1 MSERRHVGRERDRRQ
16 YGWKFNF
23 KFNRFVSQ
31 LRLRCSC
38 TFKTPTPGRAA
49 GAFPRLLAY
58 HDSVQGSR
66 FGRALLGGSRA
77 TAFAWRTQPR
87 DACGAPRRAF
97 LTATARMAAVQQ
109 PLEHDKMLAAAR
121 DYVEQSNRGEVG
133 ACLAMFAQDA
143 VYGSTT
149 VGGHQ
154 GIEAISTMMT
164 GFFGKFPSVH
174 WQVEKYAISQVRE
187 RGR

>member
-1 MSERRHVGRERDRRQ
+1 
-16 YGWKFNF
+16 
-23 KFNRFVSQ
+23 
-31 LRLRCSC
+31 
-38 TFKTPTPGRAA
+38 
-49 GAFPRLLAY
+49 
-58 HDSVQGSR
+58 
-66 FGRALLGGSRA
+66 
-77 TAFAWRTQPR
+77 
-87 DACGAPRRAF
+87 
-97 LTATARMAAVQQ
+97 VQQ